1 MSPQRVLLDPV
12 KTPGICHAPNLTNE
26 SADMASRILQA
37 NRANHIFT
45 TWEKEMGVRNPRLSQ
60 GPW

>member
-45 TWEKEMGVRNPRLSQ
+45 TWEKEMGVRNP
-60 GPW
+60 